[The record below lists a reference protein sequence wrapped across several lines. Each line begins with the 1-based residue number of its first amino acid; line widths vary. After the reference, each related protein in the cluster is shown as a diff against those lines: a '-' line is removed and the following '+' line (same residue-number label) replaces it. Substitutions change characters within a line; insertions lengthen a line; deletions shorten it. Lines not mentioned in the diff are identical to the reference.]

1 MHLTVYPEDRQVML
15 YLARRLQK
23 EGVRPILLSPS
34 QVRWVNGRAEAVSDG
49 YTGPLD
55 LVFRFFP
62 GEWLP
67 LLGPDAGWE
76 GYLAGGQ
83 TICCNPGQAILT
95 QTKRF
100 PLVWDQLAAPLPT
113 WRALLPETH
122 PADSKTDWAERG
134 WVVKPALGHE
144 GADVA
149 IAGVTESGDLE
160 RIRRAVANAPNAW
173 LRQRRFETLP
183 LSTPEG
189 PMYPCLG
196 VYVVD
201 GQAAGAYG
209 RMGRQPL
216 INGRSREVVVF
227 VEPPAAE
234 DRPRR
239 GETVGAPPPI
249 PERPEIYDRWAPPEG
264 LWSLW
269 VRPNLFAQMADCEA
283 PGKDDGPDP
292 WLRLAADWADAQRE
306 RTALLVDLPGEES
319 VWWGLALARKGYRP
333 VPLYEVC
340 TGPHEAIDQWPL
352 LRALCVGAEFLGSLR
367 LPADAPPAFLT
378 DARRMNAA
386 AVRPG
391 AFDNRWQLSPF
402 DFPSAA
408 FLTRH
413 GLRRALLLVRGVE
426 PPQEDLVRVL
436 HDWQGAG
443 VSAAVLDVA
452 AAGRPRP
459 LPAALP
465 RPSVPAD
472 GFGITR

>member
-1 MHLTVYPEDRQVML
+1 
-15 YLARRLQK
+15 
-23 EGVRPILLSPS
+23 
-34 QVRWVNGRAEAVSDG
+34 
-49 YTGPLD
+49 
-55 LVFRFFP
+55 
-62 GEWLP
+62 
-67 LLGPDAGWE
+67 
-76 GYLAGGQ
+76 
-83 TICCNPGQAILT
+83 
-95 QTKRF
+95 
-100 PLVWDQLAAPLPT
+100 
-113 WRALLPETH
+113 
-122 PADSKTDWAERG
+122 
-134 WVVKPALGHE
+134 
-144 GADVA
+144 
-149 IAGVTESGDLE
+149 
-160 RIRRAVANAPNAW
+160 
-173 LRQRRFETLP
+173 
-183 LSTPEG
+183 
-189 PMYPCLG
+189 MYPCLG

-216 INGRSREVVVF
+216 INGRSREGVVF

-249 PERPEIYDRWAPPEG
+249 PGRPEIYDRWAPPEG
-264 LWSLW
+264 QWSLW
-269 VRPNLFAQMADCEA
+269 VRPNLFAQMTDCED
-283 PGKDDGPDP
+283 PGDVAGPDP

-340 TGPHEAIDQWPL
+340 TGPHEAIDQRPIL
-352 LRALCVGAEFLGSLR
+352 HALCVGAEFLGSVR

-465 RPSVPAD
+465 RPSVPAG